1 MKTEIKSI
9 NMTRM
14 RQAEDYTFHSL
25 ALAEMRTCEEAS
37 FAEVLAAYEAA
48 FEAFDAVLKTSGGED
63 PLTKAVTDA
72 DAATDRC
79 YTGLAAS
86 VRALLYHYDPAIA
99 ELARRMLIIIDRY
112 GNPTNLSYL
121 EEYGVI
127 DNLLQDLRAFDTEEV
142 GSTEDGSGE
151 EEEEERPGGLSLLTT
166 DTHNLTTLGLD
177 GWVAQLQQCRDRFMT
192 LFAQR
197 NTKQATIE
205 TGKTKEARWAADEAY
220 RAAVKRINALIE
232 INGSE
237 AYASIVANLN
247 RLIDRQKSIQA
258 ARDTRNAAK
267 NNSSSEEEGGSTSE
281 EKPGEL

>member
-121 EEYGVI
+121 EEYGII
-127 DNLLQDLRAFDTEEV
+127 DNLLQDQRAFDTEETDSS
-142 GSTEDGSGE
+142 STTEPDD
-151 EEEEERPGGLSLLTT
+151 EEEERPGGLSM

-177 GWVAQLQQCRDRFMT
+177 GWVGQLQQCRDRFMT

-205 TGKTKEARWAADEAY
+205 TGKTKEARWTADEAY

>member
-1 MKTEIKSI
+1 
-9 NMTRM
+9 
-14 RQAEDYTFHSL
+14 
-25 ALAEMRTCEEAS
+25 
-37 FAEVLAAYEAA
+37 
-48 FEAFDAVLKTSGGED
+48 
-63 PLTKAVTDA
+63 
-72 DAATDRC
+72 
-79 YTGLAAS
+79 
-86 VRALLYHYDPAIA
+86 
-99 ELARRMLIIIDRY
+99 
-112 GNPTNLSYL
+112 
-121 EEYGVI
+121 
-127 DNLLQDLRAFDTEEV
+127 
-142 GSTEDGSGE
+142 
-151 EEEEERPGGLSLLTT
+151 
-166 DTHNLTTLGLD
+166 
-177 GWVAQLQQCRDRFMT
+177 MT